1 MRALSDRCA
10 DAGDALERV
19 TVVDDQVGRLT
30 FTETMA
36 GAIFHLLG
44 YREGDMEPTAP
55 APYGLYNCT
64 NSGDAASWA
73 KIAAAVFDR
82 ANGNGGRVVP
92 VSTADYYANAA
103 GPIAPR
109 PEHSALDLSKLDAT
123 ALRPQ
128 TGTRNS
134 TCIWTSCWLSKLFLI
149 LVKLACTFNLREYAI
164 PVVSLIAYKACFR
177 FLLKGEGAQ

>member
-1 MRALSDRCA
+1 M
-10 DAGDALERV
+10 
-19 TVVDDQVGRLT
+19 GRLT

-103 GPIAPR
+103 RPHRPAPR
-109 PEHSALDLSKLDAT
+109 STPRWTSPSSMPRLCARRLA
-123 ALRPQ
+123 R
-128 TGTRNS
+128 GTRR
-134 TCIWTSCWLSKLFLI
+134 
-149 LVKLACTFNLREYAI
+149 VYGR
-164 PVVSLIAYKACFR
+164 VV
-177 FLLKGEGAQ
+177 G